1 MSGSIAFKLH
11 FGSVFAR
18 QCSHAITASRF
29 TQRNMLVAHISRHDL
44 LRSSVAAFAKIPD
57 SLIERNIAIV

>member
-1 MSGSIAFKLH
+1 MSAAFKLC
-11 FGSVFAR
+11 FGSVFLR
-18 QCSHAITASRF
+18 QSDAIIGFSF
-29 TQRNMLVAHISRHDL
+29 TQRNMLVAHINRQDL